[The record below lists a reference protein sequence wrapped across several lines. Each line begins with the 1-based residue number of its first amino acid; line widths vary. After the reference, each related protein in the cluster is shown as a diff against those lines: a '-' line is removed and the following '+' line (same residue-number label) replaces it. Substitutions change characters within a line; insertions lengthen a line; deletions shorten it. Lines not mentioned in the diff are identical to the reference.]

1 MKKNLLLTA
10 LFLPLVFFLPISASG
25 NATQADCTPVEANG
39 EWQDYT
45 LEKDTYAYCPLT
57 LESNGH
63 LDLSFLTT
71 FDSLHYVTLLD
82 PNYEK
87 VNSTSIDGAGS
98 ASPKTVEYSYDLT
111 AGTYYARV
119 ESWNGCHG
127 LFRLKADFTPSRAPE
142 PDGGSD
148 FGSAVPYQ
156 PSDITGFL
164 SSSNQGGWLPDPLP
178 EKSQNMEDYY
188 RFDARKGT
196 YDIQLTTLNPD
207 ASIICKIYN
216 SSYLQIDGTIREP
229 SASVELNDETY
240 YFCVI
245 SNGSLCGD
253 YHLQID
259 PSEETAAETEL
270 EMKTETEIET
280 EAETETETEMETE
293 TETEM
298 ETEASSDT
306 PTPDTSESGYRSISI
321 KIGENIKL
329 DDISLESDTEGSTI
343 WRSSDCKIAV
353 VSNNGTAFGISAGT
367 VWFVKTQD
375 NSQEMT
381 LYKVVVEE

>member
-10 LFLPLVFFLPISASG
+10 MFLPLTFSLPISAG
-25 NATQADCTPVEANG
+25 ANAVQADCTPVETNG
-39 EWQDYT
+39 EWQDYN
-45 LEKDTYAYCPLT
+45 LEEDTYAYCPLT

-87 VNSTSIDGAGS
+87 VNSTSIYGDGS
-98 ASPKTVEYSYDLT
+98 AAPKTVEYSYDLT

-142 PDGGSD
+142 SDGGSD

-156 PSDITGFL
+156 SSDITGFL
-164 SSSNQGGWLPDPLP
+164 SSSNRGGWLADPLP

-188 RFDARKGT
+188 RFDARGGT

-207 ASIICKIYN
+207 ASIICEIYN
-216 SSYLQIDGTIREP
+216 SSYRQIDGTIREP
-229 SASVELNDETY
+229 SASIELNDETY
-240 YFCVI
+240 YFCVK
-245 SNGSLCGD
+245 SSGSLCGD

-259 PSEETAAETEL
+259 PTGETATE
-270 EMKTETEIET
+270 M
-280 EAETETETEMETE
+280 ETETKTEMEMETE
-293 TETEM
+293 TETETKM
-298 ETEASSDT
+298 ETEASTD
-306 PTPDTSESGYRSISI
+306 TPDTSESGYRSISI
-321 KIGENIKL
+321 KIGENITL
-329 DDISLESDTEGSTI
+329 DDNSSNSDTEGSTI
-343 WRSSDCKIAV
+343 WRSSNCKIAV
-353 VSNNGTAFGISAGT
+353 VSNNGTAFGIAAGT

-381 LYKVVVEE
+381 LYKVIVEE